1 MFAIK
6 VVGQDIWAGKKDI
19 TWFIADDLAINF
31 RAKNLGKPA
40 LYLNTQFGVPM
51 KRRRIFS
58 STDEIRRSL
67 QKVAK
72 ESVVVS
78 GNTQSVFGTIELI
91 ADGPNLGS
99 FSAYEVVEI
108 TTGSVYSLN
117 DVLSKKI

>member
-19 TWFIADDLAINF
+19 TWFVASDSAINF
-31 RAKNLGKPA
+31 RTKNLGKPA
-40 LYLNTQFGVPM
+40 LYFNTQFGVPM

-67 QKVAK
+67 QRVTK

-91 ADGPNLGS
+91 ADGPNLGI
-99 FSAYEVVEI
+99 FSNYEVVEI
-108 TTGSVYSLN
+108 TTGSVYSLD

>member
-1 MFAIK
+1 MFFAIK
-6 VVGQDIWAGKKDI
+6 IVGQDIWAGKKDI
-19 TWFIADDLAINF
+19 TWFISDNSTIN
-31 RAKNLGKPA
+31 
-40 LYLNTQFGVPM
+40 QFGVSI
-51 KRRRIFS
+51 KQRRIFS

>member
-6 VVGQDIWAGKKDI
+6 VVGEDIWAGKKDI
-19 TWFIADDLAINF
+19 TWFVADDSAINF
-31 RAKNLGKPA
+31 RTKNLGRPA

-58 STDEIRRSL
+58 STDEIRHSL
-67 QKVAK
+67 QNVTK

-78 GNTQSVFGTIELI
+78 VNTQSALGTIELI
-91 ADGPNLGS
+91 AGGTNLGI

-108 TTGSVYSLN
+108 TTGSVYSLD

>member
-6 VVGQDIWAGKKDI
+6 VIGQDIWAGKKDI
-19 TWFIADDLAINF
+19 TWFVADDSAINF
-31 RAKNLGKPA
+31 RTKNLGRPA

-72 ESVVVS
+72 ESVLVS
-78 GNTQSVFGTIELI
+78 RNTQSAIGTIQLI
-91 ADGPNLGS
+91 ASGPNLGS
-99 FSAYEVVEI
+99 FSNYEVVEI
-108 TTGSVYSLN
+108 TTGSAYLLD